1 MVAPCPSFTPTRTI
15 TVPELTNPPAIGAPR
30 PREVSTLDALL
41 RGTVHGSGRTVLLI
55 HGTAPAIWGDLPAAL
70 GAEHR
75 VVAYDRRSFGASG
88 GEPPA
93 GGLST
98 HARDAAAMIQAV
110 GAPAIVVGWSIG
122 GVIALELAARYPNLV
137 ERLVLL
143 EPPLHAKRHP
153 RPAMVS
159 AILRATLLGRIGR
172 ERAGAR
178 TFLRWALGRR
188 AGGSDLDRLPVSW
201 RERVDGD
208 AGAIVRELAAG
219 TGEHLNE
226 SLLGSIAAPARI
238 FYGRESSA
246 VFEYA
251 ARRAAAMVPGAQLEP
266 VAGGHAIQLDAAAAV
281 LAAVCLAHAPAGR
294 VA

>member
-1 MVAPCPSFTPTRTI
+1 M
-15 TVPELTNPPAIGAPR
+15 PELTDPSAVGAAR
-30 PREVSTLDALL
+30 PLAVSMPDGSLH
-41 RGTVHGSGRTVLLI
+41 GTAHGSGPTVLLI

-70 GAEHR
+70 AAEHR
-75 VVAYDRRSFGASG
+75 VVAYDRRSFGASR

-93 GGLST
+93 GGLSA
-98 HARDAAAMIQAV
+98 HAEDAAAMIEAV
-110 GAPAIVVGWSIG
+110 GGPALVVGWSIG
-122 GVIALELAARYPNLV
+122 GVIALELAARHPKLV

-178 TFLRWALGRR
+178 AFLRWALSRR
-188 AGGSDLDRLPVSW
+188 DGGSDLDRLPASW

-208 AGAIVRELAAG
+208 ARAIVRELAAG

-238 FYGRESSA
+238 FSGRQSSA
-246 VFEYA
+246 VFEHA
-251 ARRAAAMVPGAQLEP
+251 ARRAATMVPGAELEP
-266 VAGGHAIQLDAAAAV
+266 VAGGHAVQLDAGAAV
-281 LAAVCLAHAPAGR
+281 LAAVRATARARRSPL
-294 VA
+294 